1 MQCFYLS
8 VDSILFF
15 MNQNNKLNLLKLS
28 IIRRVLESRSKSN
41 NSNNKTMAWRAT
53 GENNDTFVDELK
65 GKTFFYINLQL
76 LDVLIKICI
85 FRIWSY

>member
-1 MQCFYLS
+1 
-8 VDSILFF
+8 

-65 GKTFFYINLQL
+65 GKTFFI
-76 LDVLIKICI
+76 
-85 FRIWSY
+85 

>member
-1 MQCFYLS
+1 
-8 VDSILFF
+8 

-41 NSNNKTMAWRAT
+41 NSNNNKTMAWRAT

-65 GKTFFYINLQL
+65 GKNNFLYKRLPGCIDKIFF
-76 LDVLIKICI
+76 